1 VSWFGSQAPD
11 VDSDDYDPANP
22 YGDDQFEEEEFDDQ
36 DPSADRRRGGAHR
49 YGPLMDA
56 FGNHYRQTAALLKYR
71 SGRRNVLRIP
81 NVARSCGRT
90 NAVSSERNGGSYDPS
105 TGI

>member
-1 VSWFGSQAPD
+1 MSWFGSQAPD

-36 DPSADRRRGGAHR
+36 DPSADRQRGGAHR

-56 FGNHYRQTAALLKYR
+56 FGNHYRQDGSFAQIPVR
-71 SGRRNVLRIP
+71 SKKRVED
-81 NVARSCGRT
+81 
-90 NAVSSERNGGSYDPS
+90 SERSEVVRS
-105 TGI
+105 HKRRKQRKKWWQL